1 MHRRLR
7 HRVTLR
13 VLRSSQ
19 IRCHRGRV
27 DERRGQFLELS
38 ALSHDTCVV
47 ETTGGFTSVGLEL
60 EAKALQLSS
69 LTQAEAIE
77 IGTIA
82 QEVGLDRKL
91 PIAVEVR
98 MKDWIVFHASLP
110 GSTPE
115 NDWWIGRKARV
126 VNLTGRSTIH
136 ERVIAEEQGID
147 WHAEKGLEDELYAI
161 HGGGLALNVV
171 GLGLTGVLIVSG
183 LPQVED
189 HLLGVEIITEY
200 LARKGEQQ

>member
-1 MHRRLR
+1 
-7 HRVTLR
+7 
-13 VLRSSQ
+13 
-19 IRCHRGRV
+19 
-27 DERRGQFLELS
+27 
-38 ALSHDTCVV
+38 VV
-47 ETTGGFTSVGLEL
+47 TTGGFTSVGLAL

-69 LTQAEAIE
+69 LTQGQALE
-77 IGTIA
+77 IGAIA
-82 QEVGLDRKL
+82 QAIGLERGL

-110 GSTPE
+110 ESDME

-126 VNLTGRSTIH
+126 VNLTGRSTMH

-147 WHAEKGLEDELYAI
+147 WHASKGVEEELYAI

-171 GLGLTGVLIVSG
+171 GLGLTGILIISG

-189 HLLGVEIITEY
+189 HLLGVEVITEY

>member
-1 MHRRLR
+1 M
-7 HRVTLR
+7 
-13 VLRSSQ
+13 SY
-19 IRCHRGRV
+19 
-27 DERRGQFLELS
+27 
-38 ALSHDTCVV
+38 V
-47 ETTGGFTSVGLEL
+47 EYWLTSEGLAL

-82 QEVGLDRKL
+82 QEIGLDRKL

-110 GSTPE
+110 GSTSE

-136 ERVIAEEQGID
+136 ERVMRGSTVFSRP
-147 WHAEKGLEDELYAI
+147 LSSL
-161 HGGGLALNVV
+161 V
-171 GLGLTGVLIVSG
+171 T
-183 LPQVED
+183 
-189 HLLGVEIITEY
+189 
-200 LARKGEQQ
+200 